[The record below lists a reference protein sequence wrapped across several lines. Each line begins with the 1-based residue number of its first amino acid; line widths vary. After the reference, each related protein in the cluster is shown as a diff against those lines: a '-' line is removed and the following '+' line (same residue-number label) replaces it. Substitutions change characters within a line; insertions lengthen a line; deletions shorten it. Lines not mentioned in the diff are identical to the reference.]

1 MSGGAGF
8 LPSTVLTQHL
18 FSFLKILNSDCIQVA
33 NSKYPSL
40 VTSAALN
47 KVSNFDRYW
56 AWFLLGDGP
65 FLIWEASKMW
75 VDVCTKHVYIY
86 IYIEIYIYKCVYVN
100 IIIIYAYT

>member
-75 VDVCTKHVYIY
+75 VDVCTKHVYI
-86 IYIEIYIYKCVYVN
+86 
-100 IIIIYAYT
+100 